1 MFQKQQTSLHR
12 VHNAAAITI
21 PLFLL
26 AACGGDVVTEVTE
39 VHETG
44 MKLVEKGDEL
54 PKCTT
59 ENEGAMIYALDSAAA
74 YACINREWVS
84 FNGKDGADGK
94 DGRDGKDGEDGAKGD
109 KGDQGEK
116 GDKGDAGE
124 KGAQGDSGEAGASC
138 TVEQLPD
145 SSGYKVL
152 CGGDSV
158 GVVLNGEKGDKGDQG
173 EQGSK
178 GEDGKSVEGA
188 ENFFIDARDKQ
199 IYRKV
204 TIGTQTWMA
213 ENLNFETADCH
224 CYKDSAK
231 YCAKY
236 GRYYTWAD
244 AMDSAA
250 FFSDNAK
257 GCGDGKTC
265 TVKTPA
271 RGICPEGW
279 HIPDSTEWNTLYSAM
294 GESGY
299 AMQAKGFEEW
309 PNATDAYGFSAFP
322 AGHYSG
328 NFYNVGFSAFFW
340 SASESN
346 SGSAYHWYLF
356 ASIASLSND
365 HGYKDDGIAVRC
377 VKD

>member
-1 MFQKQQTSLHR
+1 MKKFL
-12 VHNAAAITI
+12 TI
-21 PLFLL
+21 GFVVAVLV
-26 AACGGDVVTEVTE
+26 ACGDDDSDFATRPSGDSSFSSVTPQSSDS
-39 VHETG
+39 ETSVSSSSSA
-44 MKLVEKGDEL
+44 KSSSSLVKSSSSVAYVKPCRTDSVDICEYGTLTDE
-54 PKCTT
+54 
-59 ENEGAMIYALDSAAA
+59 
-74 YACINREWVS
+74 
-84 FNGKDGADGK
+84 
-94 DGRDGKDGEDGAKGD
+94 RDG
-109 KGDQGEK
+109 Q
-116 GDKGDAGE
+116 
-124 KGAQGDSGEAGASC
+124 
-138 TVEQLPD
+138 T
-145 SSGYKVL
+145 YKT
-152 CGGDSV
+152 
-158 GVVLNGEKGDKGDQG
+158 
-173 EQGSK
+173 
-178 GEDGKSVEGA
+178 
-188 ENFFIDARDKQ
+188 
-199 IYRKV
+199 V

-322 AGHYSG
+322 AGHYSD